1 MREYGTRR
9 NWRAGVGDLRA
20 KKIYEAATRR
30 DLLITDFRVSQ
41 QLFKF
46 VTERRL
52 AYDPGQSRAVPIWL
66 ITADTRPSQLKFSS
80 VYSRMAL

>member
-9 NWRAGVGDLRA
+9 NWRVGVGDLRA

-46 VTERRL
+46 VTER
-52 AYDPGQSRAVPIWL
+52 
-66 ITADTRPSQLKFSS
+66 
-80 VYSRMAL
+80 